1 MVASKIDM
9 LIHVGY
15 PKTGSSWIQRFLF
28 DNPGTGFAPLFGSDA
43 QMRSAIMRL
52 LVLPNPLLFDS
63 EACLEHFS
71 PAAKGLVYR
80 GLVPILSHERLAG
93 TPHSGG
99 YDSKQLARRLADV
112 FPGAKVLIVV
122 REQRSMIVSAYKQYV
137 RNGGACALW
146 GYLHPPRDG
155 RIPLFSFEYF
165 EYHRLVGCYVDSFGS
180 SSVLV
185 LPYELF
191 RDHPVA
197 FVRKIVEFAGA
208 EADLDLIES
217 LPFSAK
223 ENVALLGFSIALKV
237 RLNRL
242 IARRDSENP
251 QVLCPVSRG
260 RELQLE
266 MFLKRLDSLVP
277 SPVQRHLDRR
287 LRTQVSDQV
296 GHRYGESN
304 RHLSA
309 MMGMDLKEYGYEVA

>member
-1 MVASKIDM
+1 MVTSKIKM

-15 PKTGSSWIQRFLF
+15 PKTGSSWIQRCLF
-28 DNPGTGFAPLFGSDA
+28 DNPDTGFAPLFGGDT

-52 LVLPNPLLFDS
+52 LVLPHPLVFDS
-63 EACLEHFS
+63 RTCFKHFS
-71 PAAKGLVYR
+71 PAVLDLMLR

-99 YDSKQLARRLADV
+99 YDSKQLALRLAEV

-122 REQRSMIVSAYKQYV
+122 REQRSIIVSAYKQYV

-165 EYHRLVGCYVDSFGS
+165 EYHRLVGCYVDLFGR

-191 RDHPVA
+191 RDHPTA
-197 FVRKIVEFAGA
+197 FVAKIVEFAGA
-208 EADLDLIES
+208 EVDLSSIAC
-217 LPFSAK
+217 LPFWLK
-223 ENVALLGFSIALKV
+223 ENVALLGFSIALKR

-242 IARRDSENP
+242 VARRDSENP
-251 QVLCPVSRG
+251 QVPFPVSRR

-266 MFLKRLDSLVP
+266 MVLKRLDSLVP
-277 SPVQRHLDRR
+277 SHVQRQLDRR
-287 LRTQVSDQV
+287 LRTQVSYQV

-304 RHLSA
+304 RHLAA
-309 MMGMDLKEYGYEVA
+309 MTGMDLEEYGYEVA

>member
-1 MVASKIDM
+1 
-9 LIHVGY
+9 
-15 PKTGSSWIQRFLF
+15 
-28 DNPGTGFAPLFGSDA
+28 
-43 QMRSAIMRL
+43 MRSAIMRL
-52 LVLPNPLLFDS
+52 FVLPHPLLFDS
-63 EACLEHFS
+63 EKCLKHFS
-71 PAAKGLVYR
+71 PAAQDLVRR

-99 YDSKQLARRLADV
+99 YDSKQLALRLAEV

-165 EYHRLVGCYVDSFGS
+165 EYHRLVGHYVDLFGS

-191 RDHPVA
+191 RDHPTA
-197 FVRKIVEFAGA
+197 FVLKIIEFAGT
-208 EADLDLIES
+208 EADLDSIER
-217 LPFSAK
+217 LPFSLK
-223 ENVALLGFSIALKV
+223 ENVALLGFSIALKTH
-237 RLNRL
+237 LNRL

-251 QVLCPVSRG
+251 QVLCPVSRR

-266 MFLKRLDSLVP
+266 AVLKRLDSLVP
-277 SPVQRHLDRR
+277 SYVQGLLDRR
-287 LRTQVSDQV
+287 LRTQVSNQV

-304 RHLSA
+304 RCLAA
-309 MMGMDLKEYGYEVA
+309 MMGMDLEEYGYEVA